1 MINKKEYG
9 NECPRCSEDETW
21 EHVIKCRK
29 TINIRKEFIKTLI
42 KEMLQKFSTD
52 IDQDEI
58 LSLIEDILKYLESDD
73 SDEYE
78 TNQGI
83 IGIQYIFR
91 GYIVKAWT
99 GSNFSQDKY
108 HKLNKIAVRLC
119 IEHYYN
125 CWIDRNKSFHD
136 EEYQK
141 ERIMQ
146 WYQKVKESMRESP
159 YPQVKAYVQRNELNI
174 DRTTLNNIVRW
185 IYNVKEMVK
194 KADKRPQNDIRRY
207 FT

>member
-1 MINKKEYG
+1 M
-9 NECPRCSEDETW
+9 
-21 EHVIKCRK
+21 
-29 TINIRKEFIKTLI
+29 
-42 KEMLQKFSTD
+42 
-52 IDQDEI
+52 
-58 LSLIEDILKYLESDD
+58 
-73 SDEYE
+73 
-78 TNQGI
+78 
-83 IGIQYIFR
+83 
-91 GYIVKAWT
+91 
-99 GSNFSQDKY
+99 
-108 HKLNKIAVRLC
+108 NKIAVRLC
-119 IEHYYN
+119 VEHYYN
-125 CWIDRNKSFHD
+125 YWIDRNKSFHD

-159 YPQVKAYVQRNELNI
+159 YPQVKAYVQRNDLNI